1 MVKVKEDMTGWNMWE
16 HGVPDSRLTVIKQV
30 DDYVSLKGEHRAQY
44 LCKCNCGNE
53 KNIIAILTDIKHG
66 KIKSCGC
73 LQKEMG
79 AQLGKRNGK
88 NNQTVLNLK
97 DEYGEYGYVI
107 CNNTGSKFYFDMEDY
122 DLISKYCWSEL
133 IQKSGYHMLEAREK
147 ETGKTVFMIEVIGC
161 KNYDHIDRNTLN
173 NRKYNLRPA
182 TVQENARN
190 RSTRSDNTS
199 GVTGVSW
206 NKNVNKWFAHIT
218 INDKIKSLGY
228 FINKGDAIKA
238 RLKAEKEY
246 FCEFAPQRHLF
257 EQYGI

>member
-1 MVKVKEDMTGWNMWE
+1 MWE
-16 HGVPDSRLTVIKQV
+16 HGVPNSRLIVIKQV

-79 AQLGKRNGK
+79 TQLGKRNGK

-97 DEYGEYGYVI
+97 DEYGEYGYGI

-133 IQKSGYHMLEAREK
+133 IQKSGYHMLVAREK

-173 NRKYNLRPA
+173 NRRYNLRPA
-182 TVQENARN
+182 TAQENARN
-190 RSTRSDNTS
+190 RSARSDNTS
-199 GVTGVSW
+199 GFIGVYKVGESNW
-206 NKNVNKWFAHIT
+206 KSIIGHNKKLIY
-218 INDKIKSLGY
+218 LGY
-228 FINKGDAIKA
+228 FNNKEDAIIA

-246 FCEFAPQRHLF
+246 FGEFAPQRHLF